1 MRDESKY
8 FKVFRGREREGEKEG
23 VEGCGVS
30 TDEILQVIGK
40 DSW

>member
-1 MRDESKY
+1 MNLSISRCLEE
-8 FKVFRGREREGEKEG
+8 EREEGKEG